1 MRTKSSAST
10 SDASVVSELT
20 LGTKGTAPEN
30 DDDSDSSYE
39 TVIIRPARKEI
50 VKREEEIEVSDYV
63 TDSEAEEEA
72 RIRRENRKIKRALK
86 AGAKPKKA
94 PSQNLQRRAA
104 APAATKKTP
113 TKPAAAPEKPKR
125 KSWFNFRNK
134 EKKEEDDEKEK
145 ADDEPDE
152 EPEPA
157 PTKPVERMKHKP
169 KDYYHG
175 FSRDHCDAAKNMKR
189 EWKHKSQERMEAR
202 RKAREASSD
211 SSESAHEKILKRV
224 VTKVT
229 VMKEV
234 EIEIPA
240 ETVRRKKQKSFRT
253 VKASNKSRAPPK
265 DETKKL
271 KERIPEKVHVPAS
284 PPVATETTKSTPP
297 VPPVAKE
304 ATKSIPPVSPVAKTA
319 SISLPPVLER
329 PKETNEPHVVDVET
343 GKKCYMWYA
352 RLGQPNKAKFI
363 KKVQAMLDEGK
374 SIGFKVKDVEA
385 LPWVAGGSM
394 LSVSK
399 MNRLFLHPEDL
410 SDEE

>member
-1 MRTKSSAST
+1 MRTSSNAST
-10 SDASVVSELT
+10 SDASVVLQRT
-20 LGTKGTAPEN
+20 LGSKGKTPKN

-86 AGAKPKKA
+86 AGGKPKSA
-94 PSQNLQRRAA
+94 PPQSPQRRAS

-113 TKPAAAPEKPKR
+113 TKPAAASEKPKR

-134 EKKEEDDEKEK
+134 EKKQEDDEKEK
-145 ADDEPDE
+145 ADDETDE

-202 RKAREASSD
+202 RKAREVLSD
-211 SSESAHEKILKRV
+211 SSESAHEKILKRI

-240 ETVRRKKQKSFRT
+240 ETVRRKKEKSFRT

-265 DETKKL
+265 DEPKKL

-284 PPVATETTKSTPP
+284 PPVAKEAIKSIPPTPP
-297 VPPVAKE
+297 VSKE
-304 ATKSIPPVSPVAKTA
+304 ATKS
-319 SISLPPVLER
+319 LPPVPER
-329 PKETNEPHVVDVET
+329 PNESNQPHVVDVET

-352 RLGQPNKAKFI
+352 RLGQPNKAQFI
-363 KKVQAMLDEGK
+363 KKVQGMLDEGK